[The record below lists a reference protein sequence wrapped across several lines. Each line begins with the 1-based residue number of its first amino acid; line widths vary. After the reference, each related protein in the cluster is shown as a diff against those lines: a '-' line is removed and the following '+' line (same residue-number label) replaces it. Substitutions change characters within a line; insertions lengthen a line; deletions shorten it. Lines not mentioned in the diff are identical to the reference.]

1 MDRDLRET
9 PLYKEVEE
17 FYRRAL
23 EPGFGK
29 ITGATDPRVSPDG
42 STVAFTGSRLDK
54 LEGTA
59 ESRICLAAVDGGTGL
74 RQVTNG
80 PNQDAE
86 PRWSPDARRLAF
98 CSDRGQKGRSQV
110 FLLEA
115 GSLSEAEPLPEVPGS
130 VEFLEWSP
138 DGGRILL
145 GVAGLGADQAG
156 ASGSGAV
163 RLDEEGTPAWMP
175 EIESA
180 GEDDS
185 AWRRLWLLL
194 VDERVVRPL
203 SRDGLNVW
211 EAAWCG
217 NDQVAAIV
225 SESPGE
231 EAWYAAPLA
240 SIDVATGQERIL
252 LRSDVQLALPTP
264 SPDGA
269 LIAVGEALASDRLIV
284 AGDLLLV
291 DAAGG
296 EPRRVDAA
304 GIDVTSF
311 AWRDDRRLLCMG
323 LRGLDS
329 VALEVDATSA
339 RSEEIWAS
347 SEASGDWFPSG
358 VPVGDAKAFATVLH
372 SPARPPE
379 VVVVEKGMPRAIATT
394 AHDGTRYLE
403 TLLPSRQRVTWSAPD
418 GLEIEGL
425 LATPAD
431 GAPHPLIVL
440 VHGGPVWSYQ
450 DGWPRGSVP
459 LLVSRGFAVFQP
471 NPRGSTGRG
480 RKFAE
485 MVVGDM
491 GGEDALDVL
500 AGIDALVARGIA
512 DPDRVGVT
520 GGSYGG
526 FMSCW
531 LPTRDSRFKASVAI
545 SPVTDWHSQHFNS
558 NIGHWDA
565 DFLRDRPENAG
576 GEYHARSP
584 VYFADRVTTPTLLT
598 AGIRDK
604 CTPPGQAV
612 EFYRALR
619 AQGVEAEVVLYPQE
633 GHGVRNFPA
642 AIDLTTRLV
651 GWFERFMAPDAG

>member
-1 MDRDLRET
+1 MERDLRET
-9 PLYKEVEE
+9 PLYKEVEL

-29 ITGATDPRVSPDG
+29 ITGATDPQVSPDAR
-42 STVAFTGSRLDK
+42 TVAFTGSRLDK
-54 LEGTA
+54 LEDTP
-59 ESRICLAAVDGGTGL
+59 ESRICLAAVDGGNGL

-80 PNQDAE
+80 PNNDAS
-86 PRWSPDARRLAF
+86 PRWSPDGSRLAF
-98 CSDRGQKGRSQV
+98 RSDRVQKGRSQV
-110 FLLEA
+110 FMLEA
-115 GSLSEAEPLPEVPGS
+115 GSLSEAEALPEVPGS
-130 VEFLEWSP
+130 VEFLAWSP
-138 DGGRILL
+138 DGERLLL

-156 ASGSGAV
+156 ASGSGNV
-163 RLDEEGTPAWMP
+163 RPDEQDAPAWMP
-175 EIESA
+175 DIESA

-185 AWRRLWLLL
+185 AWRRLWLVLL
-194 VDERVVRPL
+194 GERTVRPL
-203 SRDGLNVW
+203 SREGLNVW

-217 NDQVAAIV
+217 NEHIAAIV

-240 SIDVATGQERIL
+240 SIDVATGQERIV
-252 LRSDVQLALPTP
+252 LRSDVQLGLPVA

-269 LIAVGEALASDRLIV
+269 RIAVVEALASDRLIL
-284 AGDLLLV
+284 AGDLLLA
-291 DAAGG
+291 DPAGG

-304 GIDVTSF
+304 GIDVTSI

-323 LRGLDS
+323 LRGIES
-329 VALEVDATSA
+329 VTLEADAASA
-339 RSEEIWAS
+339 RVDEIWAS
-347 SEASGDWFPSG
+347 SEASGDWFPWG
-358 VPVGDAKAFATVLH
+358 VPVGDASAFATVLH
-372 SPARPPE
+372 SPGRPPE
-379 VVVVEKGMPRAIATT
+379 VVVVDEGTSRAIAVT
-394 AHDGTRYLE
+394 AHDGTRYLQE
-403 TLLPSRQRVTWSAPD
+403 LLPSRQRVTWSAPD

-425 LATPAD
+425 LATP
-431 GAPHPLIVL
+431 GTGGPHPLIVV

-450 DGWPRGSVP
+450 DAWPRGSLP
-459 LLVSRGFAVFQP
+459 LLVDRGFAVFQP

-491 GGEDALDVL
+491 GGGDTLDVL

-531 LPTRDSRFKASVAI
+531 LPTRDPRFKASVAV
-545 SPVTDWHSQHFNS
+545 SPVTDWRSQHFNS
-558 NIGHWDA
+558 NIGHWDS

-576 GEYHARSP
+576 GEYHVRSP
-584 VYFADRVTTPTLLT
+584 VSFADRVTTPTLLT
-598 AGIRDK
+598 AGVQDK

-619 AQGVEAEVVLYPQE
+619 ARGVEAEVALYPQE

-642 AIDLTTRLV
+642 AIDLTTRML

>member
-1 MDRDLRET
+1 MERDLRET
-9 PLYKEVEE
+9 PLYKEVQE
-17 FYRRAL
+17 FFRRAL

-29 ITGATDPRVSPDG
+29 ITSATDLRVSPDAG
-42 STVAFTGSRLDK
+42 TVAFTGSRLDK
-54 LEGTA
+54 LEGTP
-59 ESRICLAAVDGGTGL
+59 ESRICLTPVRGGAGL

-80 PNQDAE
+80 PNNDSGA
-86 PRWSPDARRLAF
+86 RWAPDGSRLAF
-98 CSDRGQKGRSQV
+98 RSDRLEKGRSQAY
-110 FLLEA
+110 LLEA
-115 GSLSEAEPLPEVPGS
+115 GSLSEAELLPEVPGS

-138 DGGRILL
+138 DGTRILL

-156 ASGSGAV
+156 ASGSGSV
-163 RLDEEGTPAWMP
+163 RLDQEGSPAWMP

-185 AWRRLWLLL
+185 AWRRLW
-194 VDERVVRPL
+194 VSHVAERTVHAL
-203 SRDGLNVW
+203 SREGLNVW

-217 NDQVAAIV
+217 NDRIAAIV
-225 SESPGE
+225 SDSPGE
-231 EAWYAAPLA
+231 EAWYAASLS
-240 SIDVATGQERIL
+240 SIDAATGIEHVL
-252 LRSDVQLALPTP
+252 LRSDVQLGLPTP
-264 SPDGA
+264 APDGA
-269 LIAVGEALASDRLIV
+269 LVAVIEALASDRLIL
-284 AGDLLLV
+284 AGDLVLV
-291 DAAGG
+291 DPAGG

-304 GIDVTSF
+304 GIDVTSL
-311 AWRDDRRLLCMG
+311 AWRDERRLFCMG
-323 LRGLDS
+323 LRGLES
-329 VALEVDATSA
+329 VALEVETASA
-339 RSEEIWAS
+339 SAEESWAS
-347 SEASGDWFPSG
+347 FEASGDWFPCG
-358 VPVGDAKAFATVLH
+358 EPIGDAGAFTTVLH
-372 SPARPPE
+372 STERPPE
-379 VVVVEKGMPRAIATT
+379 VVVIDDGEPRAIAVTS
-394 AHDGTRYLE
+394 HDGTRYLRG
-403 TLLPSRQRVTWSAPD
+403 LLPSRQRVTWSAPD
-418 GLEIEGL
+418 GLEIDGL
-425 LATPAD
+425 LATPK
-431 GAPHPLIVL
+431 GEGPHPLIVV

-450 DGWPRGSVP
+450 DAWPRGSMP
-459 LLVSRGFAVFQP
+459 LLVSRGFAVLQP

-491 GGEDALDVL
+491 GGGDAIDLL

-512 DPDRVGVT
+512 DADRVGVT

-531 LPTRDSRFKASVAI
+531 LPTRDRRFKASVAI

-565 DFLRDRPENAG
+565 DFLRDRPESPG

-584 VYFADRVTTPTLLT
+584 VYFADRVATPTLLT
-598 AGIRDK
+598 AGIQDK

-642 AIDLTTRLV
+642 AIDLTTRMV
-651 GWFERFMAPDAG
+651 GWFERFMAPAAG